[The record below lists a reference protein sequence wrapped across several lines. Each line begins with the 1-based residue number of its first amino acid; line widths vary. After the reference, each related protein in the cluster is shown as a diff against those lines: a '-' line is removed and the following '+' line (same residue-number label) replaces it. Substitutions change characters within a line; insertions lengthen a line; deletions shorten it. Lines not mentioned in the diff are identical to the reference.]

1 MMSLQAPSL
10 SRRERRAIVLL
21 SGGLD
26 SSTALAIAVEQ
37 GYTPYALSFRYGQRH
52 ERELAAAQ
60 AIGRH
65 FGCVEHK
72 VIDLDLRAF
81 GGSALTDDA
90 IDLPLDRDEAT
101 LASGVPVT
109 YVPARNLIFLSIATA
124 YAEVSGADDIF
135 LGITAV
141 DYSVGGESLVW
152 VRSESQTRLMRIDE
166 LCSLPDE
173 KYETIGVD
181 PATLKPLWCKV
192 TQRNRHEVSH
202 KRCFKITLE
211 RGQNIRVTED
221 HSVFT
226 INPATAQLIPIKGG
240 DVKIGMP
247 LVVPFDLSA
256 CASAWEEDLAFLDLT
271 NVVDHSEGRSERQHV
286 VSVDGYLTNRLRI
299 TQIPSRFP
307 VTDDF
312 LYIARLVARRGRQA
326 RWQPSDY
333 FGLLNWRNARSSRV
347 SARSACSL

>member
-10 SRRERRAIVLL
+10 SHRERRAIVLL

-65 FGCVEHK
+65 FGCVEHR

-141 DYSVGGESLVW
+141 DYSGYPDCRPEFLDAFTEAARLATKAGTEDQRTLRFHAPLIMLSKADIVREGTRLGVPWELTWSCYAGGEQACGRCDSCQL
-152 VRSESQTRLMRIDE
+152 RLKGFAEAGLSDP
-166 LCSLPDE
+166 LP
-173 KYETIGVD
+173 YAHI
-181 PATLKPLWCKV
+181 PQA
-192 TQRNRHEVSH
+192 
-202 KRCFKITLE
+202 
-211 RGQNIRVTED
+211 GQ
-221 HSVFT
+221 
-226 INPATAQLIPIKGG
+226 
-240 DVKIGMP
+240 
-247 LVVPFDLSA
+247 
-256 CASAWEEDLAFLDLT
+256 
-271 NVVDHSEGRSERQHV
+271 
-286 VSVDGYLTNRLRI
+286 
-299 TQIPSRFP
+299 
-307 VTDDF
+307 
-312 LYIARLVARRGRQA
+312 
-326 RWQPSDY
+326 
-333 FGLLNWRNARSSRV
+333 
-347 SARSACSL
+347 

>member
-141 DYSVGGESLVW
+141 DYSGY
-152 VRSESQTRLMRIDE
+152 
-166 LCSLPDE
+166 PDCRP
-173 KYETIGVD
+173 GV
-181 PATLKPLWCKV
+181 P
-192 TQRNRHEVSH
+192 R
-202 KRCFKITLE
+202 
-211 RGQNIRVTED
+211 
-221 HSVFT
+221 
-226 INPATAQLIPIKGG
+226 
-240 DVKIGMP
+240 
-247 LVVPFDLSA
+247 
-256 CASAWEEDLAFLDLT
+256 
-271 NVVDHSEGRSERQHV
+271 
-286 VSVDGYLTNRLRI
+286 RLR
-299 TQIPSRFP
+299 
-307 VTDDF
+307 
-312 LYIARLVARRGRQA
+312 
-326 RWQPSDY
+326 
-333 FGLLNWRNARSSRV
+333 RSG
-347 SARSACSL
+347 AACDKSGN

>member
-135 LGITAV
+135 LGITAI
-141 DYSVGGESLVW
+141 DYSGYPDCRPEFLDAFTEAARLATKAGTEDQRTLRFHAPLIMLSKADI
-152 VRSESQTRLMRIDE
+152 VREGTRL
-166 LCSLPDE
+166 
-173 KYETIGVD
+173 GV
-181 PATLKPLWCKV
+181 PW
-192 TQRNRHEVSH
+192 S
-202 KRCFKITLE
+202 
-211 RGQNIRVTED
+211 
-221 HSVFT
+221 
-226 INPATAQLIPIKGG
+226 
-240 DVKIGMP
+240 
-247 LVVPFDLSA
+247 
-256 CASAWEEDLAFLDLT
+256 
-271 NVVDHSEGRSERQHV
+271 
-286 VSVDGYLTNRLRI
+286 
-299 TQIPSRFP
+299 
-307 VTDDF
+307 
-312 LYIARLVARRGRQA
+312 
-326 RWQPSDY
+326 
-333 FGLLNWRNARSSRV
+333 
-347 SARSACSL
+347 